1 MTRDG
6 LVSELK
12 KESSIAAPMVA
23 VSVLQYLL
31 QVVSLVIVGHLGTL
45 PLSSVAIATSLTNVT
60 GFSLL
65 SGMVGGLET
74 LCGQA
79 YGAKEYKKL
88 GTYTYSAII
97 TLLILCPPICLLWFF
112 MDRFLV
118 FAGQD
123 EAIAH
128 QARDFSMWL
137 IPGLFGAAILKPT
150 TRFLQTQSVIFPM
163 LLSSSLVL
171 CFHVVACWTLVY
183 KLGIGY
189 VGAAMAISF
198 STWLNVLLLAC
209 YVRLSPV
216 CERTRGDLTGEA
228 FRGVKQFFRL
238 GISSALMVCLKW
250 WSMEL
255 LILLSGLLSNPKLET
270 SVLSICLSIST
281 LHFTVPYG
289 LGAAVSTRVS
299 NELGGGRPQLAR
311 TAVVVATF
319 LAFTESV
326 IVIAVLFF
334 CRRFVGY
341 AFSRD
346 AHIVHYVATMIP
358 LLCLSI
364 LTDSFQAIL
373 SGVARGC
380 GWQHVGAYINLGSF
394 YLVGLPLGCVL
405 GFVAHLK
412 GKGLWVGIVAGSLVQ
427 AASLSIFTACL
438 DWEKQVSSWESNM
451 SNFTLVLLAFI
462 FMVQF
467 EVLSLIVML

>member
-1 MTRDG
+1 
-6 LVSELK
+6 
-12 KESSIAAPMVA
+12 
-23 VSVLQYLL
+23 
-31 QVVSLVIVGHLGTL
+31 
-45 PLSSVAIATSLTNVT
+45 
-60 GFSLL
+60 
-65 SGMVGGLET
+65 
-74 LCGQA
+74 
-79 YGAKEYKKL
+79 
-88 GTYTYSAII
+88 
-97 TLLILCPPICLLWFF
+97 

-346 AHIVHYVATMIP
+346 AHIVR
-358 LLCLSI
+358 
-364 LTDSFQAIL
+364 
-373 SGVARGC
+373 VARGC